1 MALAIPCTLGFWDK
15 RHHSTAS
22 RVTPFTESRAQR
34 SGIGLVNRPS
44 VQR

>member
-1 MALAIPCTLGFWDK
+1 M
-15 RHHSTAS
+15 
-22 RVTPFTESRAQR
+22 ESRAQR